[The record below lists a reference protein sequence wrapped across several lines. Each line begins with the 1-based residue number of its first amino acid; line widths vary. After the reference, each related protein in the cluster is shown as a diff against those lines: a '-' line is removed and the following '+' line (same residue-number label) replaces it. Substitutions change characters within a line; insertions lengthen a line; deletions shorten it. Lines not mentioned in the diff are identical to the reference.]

1 MADITRPGPLAG
13 VRPAG
18 FATSVLAPG
27 AAHTTRVLTE
37 LAAATPTER
46 KTA

>member
-18 FATSVLAPG
+18 FATSVLAPYE
-27 AAHTTRVLTE
+27 AHTAQVPTE
-37 LAAATPTER
+37 LAAATPQER